1 MALGPFALLTYGP
14 PTAFRPLAYGFS
26 LGPFALLTYGP
37 LASAKLCFRTV
48 RFAHLWTVG
57 FCEAFLLDCLL
68 CSLLDMAFYID
79 SSTLAHMGLNFYEWR
94 VGKDLQF
101 CGDKTGKATRH
112 NLDRGECGNSK
123 KY

>member
-1 MALGPFALLTYGP
+1 MPSKPHSLIRVGLFFWT
-14 PTAFRPLAYGFS
+14 AYG
-26 LGPFALLTYGP
+26 
-37 LASAKLCFRTV
+37 FRTV